1 MSMVICLQRLSFH
14 LFECN
19 LHSLKNIKSF
29 VKWKTCSLFLLSC
42 HSSLT
47 KNRVP
52 PTDLVNIL
60 SSRYSFAIVGIN
72 ITDLAYSL
80 LVSGA
85 LKTHLYNVAP
95 EMPSLLHFQ
104 QTFCEYIGLGWTVF
118 YRYFSRILIYVFF
131 ILLRILNV
139 FASELKKVFF

>member
-19 LHSLKNIKSF
+19 LRSLQNIKSF
-29 VKWKTCSLFLLSC
+29 VKWKTCSLCLLSC

-60 SSRYSFAIVGIN
+60 SPRYSFAIVGIN

-104 QTFCEYIGLGWTVF
+104 QTFCEYWIGMN
-118 YRYFSRILIYVFF
+118 SILSLFF
-131 ILLRILNV
+131 PYIDLCIFH
-139 FASELKKVFF
+139 FA